1 MSRVR
6 GKRPVWMPPFGVP
19 EFPDPREFARE
30 GLVAG
35 GGRLSTDWLR
45 AAYRAGIFPWYQ
57 EPPILWWSPD
67 PRAILDPAH
76 LHVSRS
82 LARRLRTTSFTIR
95 AVRSI
100 EEVMRAA
107 GDRREGTWVTEE
119 MIEAYE
125 ELAREGDALA
135 YEVREGDELVGGLYG
150 VLVGS
155 LFAAESKFHRRTD
168 ASKLALVAAVTHLFE
183 AGVTLF
189 DVQFQTPHLA
199 SLGVYEV
206 PRTEY
211 VARAL
216 VASATPLGT
225 LVPATG
231 VDLVP
236 WLRAR
241 FSRQSGENGEDHHP

>member
-1 MSRVR
+1 MIR
-6 GKRPVWMPPFGVP
+6 GRRPVWMPPFGVP
-19 EFPDPREFARE
+19 EFPDPRDFARE

-35 GGRLSTDWLR
+35 GGCLAPEWLR
-45 AAYRAGIFPWYQ
+45 AAYANGIFPWYQ

-67 PRAILDPAH
+67 PRAVLDPSH
-76 LHVSRS
+76 LHISRS
-82 LARRLRTTSFTIR
+82 LARRLRTTTFSIR
-95 AVRSI
+95 ASRSI

-125 ELAREGDALA
+125 ELARGGAALA
-135 YEVREGDELVGGLYG
+135 YEVREGSELVGGLYG
-150 VLVGS
+150 VLLGS

-199 SLGVYEV
+199 SLGVYEI
-206 PRTEY
+206 PRADY
-211 VARAL
+211 VARARR
-216 VASATPLGT
+216 AATTPVLAP
-225 LVPATG
+225 VPEVG

-241 FSRQSGENGEDHHP
+241 LSGRSGENGDDGAP